1 MTNVTATQQE
11 KGILKSL
18 TKNRV
23 KTWLSQGVSE
33 TQMRTYLADKR
44 WQYVMSQ
51 KVFEFQKLYF

>member
-1 MTNVTATQQE
+1 MNEVTATQQE

-23 KTWLSQGVSE
+23 KTWIKQGVSE
-33 TQMRTYLADKR
+33 SQIRTYLADKR

-51 KVFEFQKLYF
+51 KVFEMQKLYF